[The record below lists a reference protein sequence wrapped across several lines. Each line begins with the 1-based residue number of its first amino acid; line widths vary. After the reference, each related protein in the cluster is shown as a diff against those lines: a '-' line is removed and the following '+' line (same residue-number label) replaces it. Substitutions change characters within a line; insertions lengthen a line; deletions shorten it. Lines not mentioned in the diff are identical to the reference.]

1 MRGLI
6 VGLALAAASPL
17 GAQRPDSTRMAEITT
32 SASAERSVV
41 PNLVT
46 LSARF
51 NATGK
56 TEKDAGSRL
65 AARTD
70 SIRRAMGTLGIPR
83 DSLPNRSRW
92 WWWPERV
99 STTVSSKCVP
109 VPHKPTEPDHCEM
122 RYDTTYVATD
132 EIEIRVHDLT
142 RVGAVIDTLMGR
154 KVINISGLTFT
165 ATDVSAA
172 RLDALHEATQ
182 RARAQAEAM
191 ASAEGLALGR
201 TVSLSTEPPG
211 DAYGEPFSVR
221 DGSLA
226 AGSLSGGQATV
237 IVQPNVTVSVSVYGR
252 WELVKKAPQP

>member
-1 MRGLI
+1 MRALFVGFVLI
-6 VGLALAAASPL
+6 AASSL
-17 GAQRPDSTRMAEITT
+17 RAQRPDSSPVSQITT

-41 PNLVT
+41 PTLAT

-51 NATGK
+51 SATGR
-56 TEKDAGSRL
+56 TESDAGARL

-70 SIRRAMGTLGIPR
+70 SIRRALGTLGIPK

-92 WWWPERV
+92 WWWPERI
-99 STTVSSKCVP
+99 STTVSSRCVP
-109 VPHKPTEPDHCEM
+109 VVHKPTEPDHCEM

-154 KVINISGLTFT
+154 RVVNISGLTFT

-172 RLDALHEATQ
+172 RLEALHEATQ
-182 RARAQAEAM
+182 RARAQAEAI

-201 TVSLSTEPPG
+201 TLSLSTEPP
-211 DAYGEPFSVR
+211 D
-221 DGSLA
+221 DGFRGWNFNGMGVSLA
-226 AGSLSGGQATV
+226 AGAVPGGQATDV
-237 IVQPNVTVSVSVYGR
+237 VQPNVTVSASVYGR
-252 WELVKKAPQP
+252 WELVKKTP